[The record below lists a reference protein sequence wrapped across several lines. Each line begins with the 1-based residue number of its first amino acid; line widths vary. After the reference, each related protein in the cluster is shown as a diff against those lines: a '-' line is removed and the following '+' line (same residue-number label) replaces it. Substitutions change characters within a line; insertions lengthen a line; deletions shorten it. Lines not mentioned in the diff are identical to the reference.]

1 MMLGRPRRRRRRDAR
16 QACGSVW
23 QRMAACVRGDRGD
36 AHAHAHAAQIGASP
50 KRPMARGGGADEQ
63 TTNEPHS
70 GG

>member
-1 MMLGRPRRRRRRDAR
+1 MA
-16 QACGSVW
+16 VW
-23 QRMAACVRGDRGD
+23 QRVAACVRGDR
-36 AHAHAHAAQIGASP
+36 AVAHAAQIGASP